1 MADMLGDR
9 ESSFS
14 FGSPSS
20 WLSFSSESTDV
31 KGETGDPA
39 MTGDV
44 AVGTLDLLSLLGA
57 GLFELDGDD

>member
-14 FGSPSS
+14 FASPSS

-44 AVGTLDLLSLLGA
+44 AVVTLDLLSLLGA